1 MDLTHRSY
9 GIEKCRKMLTRNE
22 GRKRKIYKDIVG
34 KQTIAVGW
42 NIEDK
47 GLPDEAIDLLLD
59 IGIAE
64 AEDTLDKL
72 WYEWRSLS
80 YTRQLVLIDMAFNLG
95 LAKFRGFKKF
105 WKALKAGHIAGACA
119 EMVDSK
125 WYRQVGQRAKRN
137 VEAFRTSGVVWK
149 GDDFIKLRPRRAKRK
164 N

>member
-1 MDLTHRSY
+1 MDLTHRPY
-9 GIEKCRKMLTRNE
+9 GIEMCRAMLTRNE
-22 GRKRKIYKDIVG
+22 GRKRKIYKDSVG

-64 AEDTLDKL
+64 AEDALDKL

-105 WKALKAGHIAGACA
+105 WGALKADNIPEACIQ
-119 EMVDSK
+119 MVDSK
-125 WYRQVGQRAKRN
+125 WYRQVGPRAKRN
-137 VEAFRTSGVVWK
+137 VEAFRSGAPA
-149 GDDFIKLRPRRAKRK
+149 GLRPRRAKRK